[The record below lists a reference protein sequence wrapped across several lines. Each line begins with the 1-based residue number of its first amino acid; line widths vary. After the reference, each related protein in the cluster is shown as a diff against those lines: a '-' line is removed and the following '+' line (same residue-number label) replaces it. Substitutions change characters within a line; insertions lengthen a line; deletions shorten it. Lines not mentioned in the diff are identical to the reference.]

1 MEKDQ
6 AEERT
11 NHRRQKVTYYAL
23 FPAILCPFCLFF
35 SYGYSIG
42 TISSAVLPLRDFYRQ
57 TYQERYNATI
67 DEATLD
73 VLWALTATFYPL
85 GGVFGA
91 PTVPWL
97 VRKFGRKKSL
107 LLVQPICIVATLL
120 LSLSEVIKSFET
132 LMIGRF
138 LLGIVGAIGTGI
150 TPMYISEISASHIRG
165 IIGSLCTVS
174 VVFGNLIGNVLGLKQ
189 VLGTS
194 ADWPYLLAI
203 TGIPSVIFIMYSPWL
218 PTSPRVLYFDMGKY
232 EETEKVLKRLRGSDD
247 VELEI
252 KSFEEEAK
260 QSSKESV
267 MSIFEVIKAKRVRW
281 QMISV
286 IVLMSSNQ
294 FSGIN
299 GIQFYLDQV
308 FITAGIPPDL
318 IDYVKLGVLVAQ
330 LIVTALA
337 GLFCERFGRKSL
349 LLFGDAMICVS
360 IIVYTLMTAFQDQV
374 DWFPYISAVAS
385 LGIICGVCIGPSL
398 VYVIAPELL
407 DQSSRPAIMTLG
419 VFVLWIAFAIVT
431 FATPYMFDA
440 LKFAVFL
447 PFFAFML
454 VTLIYTFIVIPET
467 KGKSLIDI
475 QAIFGKRNKV
485 SVVTTLDNHS
495 KQTVHHNLAYEGD
508 VVTRSKSL

>member
-1 MEKDQ
+1 MEASQ
-6 AEERT
+6 TEERAF
-11 NHRRQKVTYYAL
+11 HKKQKVTFYAL
-23 FPAILCPFCLFF
+23 FPAILCPLCLLFP
-35 SYGYSIG
+35 YGYSIG
-42 TISSAVLPLRDFYRQ
+42 TISSAALPLQEFYRQ
-57 TYQERYNATI
+57 TYLERYNATI

-73 VLWALTATFYPL
+73 VLWALTPTFYPL

-91 PTVPWL
+91 PSVPWL

-165 IIGSLCTVS
+165 IIGSLCSVS
-174 VVFGNLIGNVLGLKQ
+174 IVFGILIGNVLGLKQ
-189 VLGTS
+189 VLGTAS
-194 ADWPYLLAI
+194 GWPYLLAI
-203 TGIPSVIFIMYSPWL
+203 SAIPSVIFILYSPWL
-218 PTSPRVLYFDMGKY
+218 PASPRVLYFDMGKP
-232 EETEKVLKRLRGSDD
+232 EEAEKVLKRLRGTDD

-260 QSSKESV
+260 QSSQNKV
-267 MSIFEVIKAKRVRW
+267 MTILEVVKTRRVRW

-286 IVLMSSNQ
+286 MVLMSSFQ
-294 FSGIN
+294 LSAIN
-299 GIQFYLDQV
+299 GIQFYFDQV

-318 IDYVKLGVLVAQ
+318 IDYVKLGVLVAE
-330 LIVTALA
+330 LLVTALS
-337 GLFCERFGRKSL
+337 GYFCERFGRRFL
-349 LLFGDAMICVS
+349 LLVGYSVICVFM
-360 IIVYTLMTAFQDQV
+360 IVYTVMTAFQDKV
-374 DWFPYISAVAS
+374 DWFSYISAVAS
-385 LGIICGVCIGPSL
+385 LGIICGFCIGPSL

-419 VFVLWIAFAIVT
+419 VLVLWISFAIVT

-447 PFFAFML
+447 PFFAVML
-454 VTLIYTFIVIPET
+454 ASLIFTYIVIPET
-467 KGKSLIDI
+467 KGKSLIAI
-475 QAIFGKRNKV
+475 QAIFGKRNKI
-485 SVVTTLDNHS
+485 SITATLNNNH
-495 KQTVHHNLAYEGD
+495 KHPAHINPAYEED
-508 VVTRSKSL
+508 SYDKL